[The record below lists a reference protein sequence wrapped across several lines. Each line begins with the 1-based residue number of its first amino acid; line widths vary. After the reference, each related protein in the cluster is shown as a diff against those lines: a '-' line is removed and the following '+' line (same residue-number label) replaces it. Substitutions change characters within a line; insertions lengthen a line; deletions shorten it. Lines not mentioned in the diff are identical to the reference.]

1 MRILVALGGNAL
13 LERGEAPSIET
24 QTRRVAAAV
33 AAIAPLRSA
42 GHQVVI
48 THGNGPQ
55 VGLLALQAA
64 ATPQTPTPLDVL
76 DAQSEGMI
84 GYLIEREL
92 MNVLPDDQ
100 LVATVLTQVRVDRR
114 DPAFRHPS
122 KPIGAVYASEQEARA
137 AGSDWQ
143 IARDG
148 DRWRRVVASPE
159 PVDIMEARVISLLVN
174 NEVTVICAG
183 GGGIPVIQ
191 REDGGL
197 AGVEAVIDKDLVS
210 GLLAQQL
217 HADWLVM
224 LTDVD
229 AVYDG
234 WGTPA
239 ARALTRAT
247 PDELDRRSFAAG
259 SMAPKIEAAR
269 RFVRATGQCAAIGR
283 LDMLADI
290 VRGRSGTVVALN

>member
-1 MRILVALGGNAL
+1 MRIVVALGGNAL

-24 QTRRVAAAV
+24 QTRRVAGAV
-33 AAIAPLRSA
+33 AAIAPLRRA
-42 GHQVVI
+42 GHQVII

-64 ATPQTPTPLDVL
+64 ATPQTPSPLDVL
-76 DAQSEGMI
+76 DAESEGMI

-92 MNVLPDDQ
+92 MNVLPDDL

-122 KPIGAVYASEQEARA
+122 KPIGPVYASEAAART
-137 AGSDWQ
+137 AGPDWQ

-159 PVDIMEARVISLLVN
+159 PVDILEARVISLLVN

-191 REDGGL
+191 REDGSL

-217 HADWLVM
+217 RADWLVM

-234 WGTPA
+234 WGTPE
-239 ARALTRAT
+239 ARALARAT

-269 RFVRATGQCAAIGR
+269 RFVRATGQRAAIGR

-290 VRGRSGTVVALN
+290 VRGRAGTTIALG